1 MDNSQSNLT
10 LTNRKELSLTGI
22 KKVKSTEPNMVVASL
37 GETGVVIS
45 GSNLSVEHLD
55 IKEEQLIIT
64 GTIDSIKFTNTVSK
78 NFSIKNMFK

>member
-1 MDNSQSNLT
+1 
-10 LTNRKELSLTGI
+10 
-22 KKVKSTEPNMVVASL
+22 MVVASL